1 MKTIKRISL
10 TIIFTSLCLNYSQ
23 AQTQGTSQI
32 SIGYGR
38 LSLYEFVNTIFED
51 TESSGVFNLGY
62 KYAIKNRFM
71 IGANISYEE
80 LKATTNFSNIFGSSD
95 PTIDEFSNITIAI
108 ETDYRY
114 ISKPSFQMYSGIGL
128 AYFTTGEYDTNF
140 SFQGTALGFRIGKKL
155 AAYAELGFGYKGI
168 AQIGASY
175 QF

>member
-1 MKTIKRISL
+1 
-10 TIIFTSLCLNYSQ
+10 
-23 AQTQGTSQI
+23 
-32 SIGYGR
+32 
-38 LSLYEFVNTIFED
+38 
-51 TESSGVFNLGY
+51 
-62 KYAIKNRFM
+62 
-71 IGANISYEE
+71 
-80 LKATTNFSNIFGSSD
+80 FGSSD

-140 SFQGTALGFRIGKKL
+140 SFQGTALGFRVGKKL